1 MDTTMNNENAATATN
16 ASTNNSVTNN
26 VTESSASSSS
36 KENNGSNNTLKKR
49 VQFSTQ
55 NSMVQV
61 PRSGTS
67 STSIYHMPNLPST
80 STDIAANGGANNSH
94 NHSTSTYATIYSND
108 YEPIGSEQN
117 STNHYVD
124 MESKLGDEH
133 RPVIMEKSKTPPA
146 LPPKPANLMKLRQLL
161 KFPATSLLKQQQSL
175 KQVDNES
182 EPDYCSISEVHEA
195 INTKVQIVVDVHKI
209 ADDDL
214 SSASSHASD
223 DARTDFTD
231 ETFSDVPKLPNV
243 AAIIS
248 PKKEST
254 GAKQIAQEAKFVVK
268 SSPAI
273 GRTTMA
279 DQQQP
284 MHATPMTTSMSN
296 ILSEINIHKANN
308 GIGSTLIGSTGPKK
322 APLKLMNQHNKMT
335 TIEETSTKIPQSI
348 TAKLLPPMKPNDKM
362 LMPIQA
368 EFDWYNLDAEY
379 GRMTTIETS
388 GKDGKDNSQNNN
400 SGNGSGNNFGVEYNL
415 DAEFSL
421 TSNPS
426 PTGDN
431 NNLPSLDMRNSAMK
445 LHHKKFTNKS
455 NGNDANDVSIKS
467 FDSFLEHTGLTAKP
481 LPQKRKIFYSAPFIW
496 TPYAIRYI
504 RIYTFFE
511 CLIYFYDI

>member
-1 MDTTMNNENAATATN
+1 MDTTVNENASNTN
-16 ASTNNSVTNN
+16 ASTNNSVTKNIS
-26 VTESSASSSS
+26 ESSASSSS
-36 KENNGSNNTLKKR
+36 KENNTLKKR

-67 STSIYHMPNLPST
+67 SSAIYHMPNLPST
-80 STDIAANGGANNSH
+80 STDTAANNQHNNS
-94 NHSTSTYATIYSND
+94 SSTYASIYCNE

-124 MESKLGDEH
+124 MESKMGDEH

-161 KFPATSLLKQQQSL
+161 KFPVNSLLKQQPSL
-175 KQVDNES
+175 KQIDNES

-195 INTKVQIVVDVHKI
+195 INTKVKIVVDVHKI

-231 ETFSDVPKLPNV
+231 ETFADVPKLPNV

-254 GAKQIAQEAKFVVK
+254 GAKQVTQEAKFVTK
-268 SSPAI
+268 SSPAAA
-273 GRTTMA
+273 RSNA
-279 DQQQP
+279 EQP
-284 MHATPMTTSMSN
+284 MPPTSMTTSMSN
-296 ILSEINIHKANN
+296 ILSEINIHKASN
-308 GIGSTLIGSTGPKK
+308 GIGSTMKK
-322 APLKLMNQHNKMT
+322 APIKLMNQHHKMT
-335 TIEETSTKIPQSI
+335 TIEETSTKMPSQSI
-348 TAKLLPPMKPNDKM
+348 NSKLLPPMKPNDKM

-379 GRMTTIETS
+379 GKMTMIETS
-388 GKDGKDNSQNNN
+388 GKDGKDDTQNNN
-400 SGNGSGNNFGVEYNL
+400 SGSGNNFGVEYNL

-421 TSNPS
+421 TSNDTS

-431 NNLPSLDMRNSAMK
+431 TNSSSIDMRSNAMK
-445 LHHKKFTNKS
+445 LHHKKYTNKS
-455 NGNDANDVSIKS
+455 NGNDANDVNIKS

-481 LPQKRKIFYSAPFIW
+481 LPQKRKIFYSAPFI
-496 TPYAIRYI
+496 
-504 RIYTFFE
+504 
-511 CLIYFYDI
+511 

>member
-1 MDTTMNNENAATATN
+1 MDTTTNENAANTN
-16 ASTNNSVTNN
+16 ASTNNSITNN
-26 VTESSASSSS
+26 ITESSASSSS
-36 KENNGSNNTLKKR
+36 KENNTLKKR

-80 STDIAANGGANNSH
+80 STDIVANNQQ
-94 NHSTSTYATIYSND
+94 NQNATSTYATIYSNE

-161 KFPATSLLKQQQSL
+161 KFPANSLLKQQQSL
-175 KQVDNES
+175 KQIDNES

-195 INTKVQIVVDVHKI
+195 INTKVQIVVDVHKL

-231 ETFSDVPKLPNV
+231 ETFADVPKLPNV

-254 GAKQIAQEAKFVVK
+254 GAKQITQEAKFVAK
-268 SSPAI
+268 SSPTVTRA
-273 GRTTMA
+273 TCN
-279 DQQQP
+279 QP
-284 MHATPMTTSMSN
+284 MAPTSMTTSMSN
-296 ILSEINIHKANN
+296 ILSEIHKANN
-308 GIGSTLIGSTGPKK
+308 GIGNTMMGATATSKK
-322 APLKLMNQHNKMT
+322 APTKLMNQHNKMT
-335 TIEETSTKIPQSI
+335 TIEETSTKMPSQSMI
-348 TAKLLPPMKPNDKM
+348 TSKLLPPMKPNDKM

-379 GRMTTIETS
+379 GKMTTIESS
-388 GKDGKDNSQNNN
+388 GKDGKDDTQNNN
-400 SGNGSGNNFGVEYNL
+400 CGGSGNNFGVEYNL

-421 TSNPS
+421 TSNSS

-431 NNLPSLDMRNSAMK
+431 NNSSPIEVRSNAMK
-445 LHHKKFTNKS
+445 LHHKKFTSKS
-455 NGNDANDVSIKS
+455 NGNDANDANIKS

-481 LPQKRKIFYSAPFIW
+481 LPQKRKIFYSAPFI
-496 TPYAIRYI
+496 
-504 RIYTFFE
+504 
-511 CLIYFYDI
+511 

>member
-1 MDTTMNNENAATATN
+1 MDTTINENASNTN
-16 ASTNNSVTNN
+16 ASTNNSVTKNM
-26 VTESSASSSS
+26 TESTASSSS
-36 KENNGSNNTLKKR
+36 KENNTLKKR

-61 PRSGTS
+61 PRSATTS
-67 STSIYHMPNLPST
+67 SAIYHMPNLPST
-80 STDIAANGGANNSH
+80 STDPAANNQSNNAS
-94 NHSTSTYATIYSND
+94 STYASIYCNE

-117 STNHYVD
+117 SSNHYVD

-146 LPPKPANLMKLRQLL
+146 LPPKPANLMKLRQLI
-161 KFPATSLLKQQQSL
+161 KFPVTSLLKQQPSL
-175 KQVDNES
+175 KQIDNES

-231 ETFSDVPKLPNV
+231 ETFADVPKLPNV

-254 GAKQIAQEAKFVVK
+254 GAKQVTQEVKFVTK
-268 SSPAI
+268 SSPAAAR
-273 GRTTMA
+273 RTA
-279 DQQQP
+279 DQP
-284 MHATPMTTSMSN
+284 MAPTSMTTSMSN
-296 ILSEINIHKANN
+296 ILSEINIHKASN
-308 GIGSTLIGSTGPKK
+308 GIGSTMKK
-322 APLKLMNQHNKMT
+322 APIKLMNQHHKMT
-335 TIEETSTKIPQSI
+335 TIEETTTKMPSQSI
-348 TAKLLPPMKPNDKM
+348 TSKLLPPMKPNDKM

-379 GRMTTIETS
+379 GKMTMIES
-388 GKDGKDNSQNNN
+388 SDKEGKNDTQNNN
-400 SGNGSGNNFGVEYNL
+400 SGSGNNFGVEYNL

-421 TSNPS
+421 TSNDTS

-431 NNLPSLDMRNSAMK
+431 NNSSSIDRRSNAMK
-445 LHHKKFTNKS
+445 LHHKKYTNKS
-455 NGNDANDVSIKS
+455 NDTNDVNIKS

-481 LPQKRKIFYSAPFIW
+481 LPQKRKIFYSAPFI
-496 TPYAIRYI
+496 
-504 RIYTFFE
+504 
-511 CLIYFYDI
+511 

>member
-1 MDTTMNNENAATATN
+1 MDATLNMENAATTN

-36 KENNGSNNTLKKR
+36 KENSTLKKR

-61 PRSGTS
+61 PRSGTA

-80 STDIAANGGANNSH
+80 STDIAANMASPTNAA
-94 NHSTSTYATIYSND
+94 STYATIYSND

-175 KQVDNES
+175 KQIDNES

-209 ADDDL
+209 ADDDV

-231 ETFSDVPKLPNV
+231 ETFADVPKLPNV

-248 PKKEST
+248 PKKELPLSP
-254 GAKQIAQEAKFVVK
+254 GAKQNTQEVKFGPKSASTIARAT
-268 SSPAI
+268 I
-273 GRTTMA
+273 I
-279 DQQQP
+279 DQP
-284 MHATPMTTSMSN
+284 IHVAPMTTTMSN
-296 ILSEINIHKANN
+296 LLSEINVHKAAN
-308 GIGSTLIGSTGPKK
+308 GIGSAMIGPTATKK

-335 TIEETSTKIPQSI
+335 TIEETSTKAPSQSVA
-348 TAKLLPPMKPNDKM
+348 TKLMPLVKPNDKM

-388 GKDGKDNSQNNN
+388 GKDDVQNNN
-400 SGNGSGNNFGVEYNL
+400 NGSGSGNNFGVEYNL

-421 TSNPS
+421 TSNSS
-426 PTGDN
+426 PTGDTN
-431 NNLPSLDMRNSAMK
+431 SLSALDMRGNALK
-445 LHHKKFTNKS
+445 LHHKKFTNMG
-455 NGNDANDVSIKS
+455 NGDDANDVTMKS

-481 LPQKRKIFYSAPFIW
+481 LPQKRKIFYSAPFI
-496 TPYAIRYI
+496 
-504 RIYTFFE
+504 
-511 CLIYFYDI
+511 

>member
-1 MDTTMNNENAATATN
+1 MDGLMDTTMNENAVTSTATIN
-16 ASTNNSVTNN
+16 ASANNSVTNN
-26 VTESSASSSS
+26 ASESPVSSSS
-36 KENNGSNNTLKKR
+36 KENNTLKKR

-61 PRSGTS
+61 PRS
-67 STSIYHMPNLPST
+67 IYHMPNLPST
-80 STDIAANGGANNSH
+80 STDIATNHQNST
-94 NHSTSTYATIYSND
+94 NATSTYATIYSNNE

-117 STNHYVD
+117 SSNHYVD

-161 KFPATSLLKQQQSL
+161 KFPVNSLLKQQQSL
-175 KQVDNES
+175 KQIDNES

-214 SSASSHASD
+214 SSESSHASD

-231 ETFSDVPKLPNV
+231 ETFADVPKLPNV

-254 GAKQIAQEAKFVVK
+254 GAKQITQEAKFAPK

-273 GRTTMA
+273 TRA
-279 DQQQP
+279 NIDQP
-284 MHATPMTTSMSN
+284 MVPTSMTTSMSN
-296 ILSEINIHKANN
+296 ILSEINIHKASN
-308 GIGSTLIGSTGPKK
+308 GIGGSTMIGSAGAPKK
-322 APLKLMNQHNKMT
+322 APIKLINQHNKMT
-335 TIEETSTKIPQSI
+335 TIEETSTKMPSQSI

-379 GRMTTIETS
+379 GKMTTIDTS
-388 GKDGKDNSQNNN
+388 GKDGKDDAQNNNNN
-400 SGNGSGNNFGVEYNL
+400 SGSIGNNFGVEYNL

-421 TSNPS
+421 TSNSS

-431 NNLPSLDMRNSAMK
+431 NNSSSIDMRSNGMK
-445 LHHKKFTNKS
+445 LHHKKFTNNS
-455 NGNDANDVSIKS
+455 NGTDANDLNMKS

-496 TPYAIRYI
+496 MHRK
-504 RIYTFFE
+504 
-511 CLIYFYDI
+511 LNV